1 MLRRLTRSISSSSPL
16 KKDFEFYLN
25 FKNNVETKNK
35 LPNYLNDKNE
45 KIFLEY
51 FEALNKVRKEEN
63 ENGNIQRVI
72 QLDNQALKTITEL
85 RESGISPLKLQTFYQ
100 YLMSPLHE

>member
-1 MLRRLTRSISSSSPL
+1 MLKRLTRNITSSSL
-16 KKDFEFYLN
+16 KKDLEFYSN
-25 FKNNVETKNK
+25 FKNNVEIKNK

-45 KIFLEY
+45 KIFFEY
-51 FEALNKVRKEEN
+51 FEALNRVRKEEN

-72 QLDNQALKTITEL
+72 QLDDQALKTITEL
-85 RESGISPLKLQTFYQ
+85 RESGISSLKLQTFYQ